1 MSRLNPVYIKGL
13 SALSPQPTFQQ
24 HALPAEP
31 VVYNQNKMQATDP
44 AWKDYLDPV
53 MARRMG
59 RIIKMG
65 IASATEALRDAKVEM
80 PGAIITGTALGCMGD
95 TEKFLISMIRDEE
108 QFLTPTW
115 FIQSLQNTVSAQIA
129 LHFKCTHHNFTFAH
143 KGFSFESA
151 LLDGMMMLHEQES
164 DQLLIG
170 GIDEMTENNFLLY
183 DRLGKWKKEKVS
195 SNRLLHHQSAGTIA
209 GEGAVFFVAGRYPGE
224 NDYAILREV
233 RTIYNPADPGKVADA
248 IHQLMKD
255 QNMSTDDLSMI
266 LWGFNGDEQ
275 GDAFLGGIRNLLP
288 DHIASGYFKHL
299 CGEYQ
304 TSSSFAL
311 WLAAMM
317 LKSETVPHYVFTE
330 NPIDIQPE
338 KLLICNHYENNFSL
352 ILVTGKNPL

>member
-24 HALPAEP
+24 HVLPFEP
-31 VVYNQNKMQATDP
+31 VVNDQNKMPAADP
-44 AWKDYLDPV
+44 VWKDYLDPV

-129 LHFKCTHHNFTFAH
+129 LHFKCTNHNFTFAH

-151 LLDGMMMLHEQES
+151 LIDGMMMLHEQES

-183 DRLGKWKKEKVS
+183 ERLGKWKKEKVAS
-195 SNRLLHHQSAGTIA
+195 SRLLHHQSAGTIA
-209 GEGAVFFVAGRYPGE
+209 GEGAVFFVAGRHPGE
-224 NDYAILREV
+224 NDYAVLNDV
-233 RTIYNPADPGKVADA
+233 RTLYNPEHPGMVTDEIQHLLKSYD
-248 IHQLMKD
+248 
-255 QNMSTDDLSMI
+255 MSTDDLSMI
-266 LWGFNGDEQ
+266 LWGFNGDEK
-275 GDAFLGGIRNLLP
+275 GDAFFGRIKNNLPRN
-288 DHIASGYFKHL
+288 IASGYFKHL

-330 NPIDIQPE
+330 NPIHIQPE

-352 ILVTGKNPL
+352 IMITKKL